1 MQVPEELITI
11 MLIINWLTIA
21 GMLLAFAGLVIF
33 AKRLKDA
40 QERDR
45 KAYER
50 ELSK

>member
-21 GMLLAFAGLVIF
+21 GVLLAFAGLVIF
-33 AKRLKDA
+33 AKRLKDEN
-40 QERDR
+40 ERDR

-50 ELSK
+50 EISK

>member
-21 GMLLAFAGLVIF
+21 GILLAFVGLTIF
-33 AKRLKDA
+33 IKRLRYE

-50 ELSK
+50 EISK